1 MPLSPKRTGGVHYE
15 RKGISRPPDGARH
28 VQHGLRR
35 EGETLPE
42 SSGAAFNGLVDGA
55 GEFPLWEVDSRK

>member
-1 MPLSPKRTGGVHYE
+1 MNEKKFRV
-15 RKGISRPPDGARH
+15 RPTEHAMLGMASE
-28 VQHGLRR
+28 GK
-35 EGETLPE
+35 GETLPE